1 PGGLLAGKLGEDG
14 NDARGMMTMA
24 CHREFPSPIKTRG
37 WGLPIAVCLAA
48 PEAPRPPQAIATPE
62 APQPSPAIAVQVRWK
77 PAAAAYLT
85 TQGRGKCSRRHTGDL
100 SSTRAQLLPR
110 PSPHALPDRTAA
122 HAGIDTI
129 AAVPALATH
138 VGTATV
144 AEHTEAVA
152 GRRLNTTELGEGMG
166 LGPYPFTQGYN
177 SKLNPFSVSI
187 CIFLTQS
194 HGCHLTGVKSEGKR
208 RVRFQ
213 KEGAKMQTLKSRGKT
228 AVDIQ
233 NEGMD
238 AIAP

>member
-1 PGGLLAGKLGEDG
+1 
-14 NDARGMMTMA
+14 
-24 CHREFPSPIKTRG
+24 
-37 WGLPIAVCLAA
+37 
-48 PEAPRPPQAIATPE
+48 
-62 APQPSPAIAVQVRWK
+62 VRWK

-85 TQGRGKCSRRHTGDL
+85 AQGRGKCSRRHTGDL

-122 HAGIDTI
+122 HARIDTI
-129 AAVPALATH
+129 AAVPALAAH

-194 HGCHLTGVKSEGKR
+194 HGCHLTGVKSEGKQ

-213 KEGAKMQTLKSRGKT
+213 KEGAKMQILKSRGKT
-228 AVDIQ
+228 DIQ
-233 NEGMD
+233 NKGMD

>member
-1 PGGLLAGKLGEDG
+1 MLLFCP
-14 NDARGMMTMA
+14 NFYTA
-24 CHREFPSPIKTRG
+24 CFSCRKPRCR
-37 WGLPIAVCLAA
+37 LPRRACLAA

-85 TQGRGKCSRRHTGDL
+85 AQGRGKCSRRHTGD
-100 SSTRAQLLPR
+100 RADCSIAACIADALLDRTPQTPNRHYQAVPRLPR
-110 PSPHALPDRTAA
+110 RSNCHALS
-122 HAGIDTI
+122 
-129 AAVPALATH
+129 TH
-138 VGTATV
+138 
-144 AEHTEAVA
+144 
-152 GRRLNTTELGEGMG
+152 RLQPPNTTELGEGMG

-194 HGCHLTGVKSEGKR
+194 HGCHLTGVKSEGKQ

-213 KEGAKMQTLKSRGKT
+213 KEGAKMQILKSRGKT
-228 AVDIQ
+228 DIQ
-233 NEGMD
+233 NKGMD

>member
-1 PGGLLAGKLGEDG
+1 
-14 NDARGMMTMA
+14 MA

-166 LGPYPFTQGYN
+166 LGPYPFTQG
-177 SKLNPFSVSI
+177 
-187 CIFLTQS
+187 